1 MADASAALPAQVP
14 GLREERAR
22 SLRVLLS
29 VLRFVRRKPL
39 GAFGGLIML
48 VLLLLAL
55 FGHWVAPFHYADIDV
70 FNRFIGPTS
79 EHPFGTDDQ
88 GRDVLSRVIFGARAS
103 VIIGLGAVII
113 ATIGSSI
120 IGIVSGYY
128 GGTFD
133 LFAQRLIDA
142 WQAFPG
148 LIFVIFI
155 ISVITS
161 TVPRDSTAS
170 QISMIVT
177 IGILFTAGASRVV
190 RSQTISTKQ
199 NDFVEAAQAL
209 GASDLRILT
218 RHIFPNVVTVIIV
231 NISIQIG
238 FVILIE
244 STLSFLGF
252 GVQPPFPSWGRML
265 QEAQAGMQ
273 QHPYLALFPGVAIAL
288 TVYSLNMFG
297 DALRDVLD
305 PRLRGA
311 E

>member
-1 MADASAALPAQVP
+1 MTDASAALPARVP

-29 VLRFVRRKPL
+29 VLRFARRKPL

-70 FNRFIGPTS
+70 FNRFIGPTP

-88 GRDVLSRVIFGARAS
+88 GRDVMSRVIFGARAS

-170 QISMIVT
+170 QISLIVT

-209 GASDLRILT
+209 GASDLRILA

-311 E
+311 A

>member
-1 MADASAALPAQVP
+1 MAATSAARGARTSAFGEQRGLPV
-14 GLREERAR
+14 
-22 SLRVLLS
+22 RVVRI
-29 VLRFVRRKPL
+29 VLRFTRRKPL
-39 GAFGGLIML
+39 GAFGGAVML

-55 FGHWVAPFHYADIDV
+55 VGHWVAPFHYADIDV
-70 FNRFIGPTS
+70 FNRFIGPTP

-88 GRDVLSRVIFGARAS
+88 GRDILSRVIFGARAS
-103 VIIGLGAVII
+103 VIIGLGAVLI
-113 ATIGSSI
+113 ATIGSSV

-133 LFAQRLIDA
+133 LIAQRLIDA

-170 QISMIVT
+170 QISLIVT

-209 GASDLRILT
+209 GASDLRILL
-218 RHIFPNVVTVIIV
+218 RHIFPNVLTVIIV

-265 QEAQAGMQ
+265 QDAQAGMQ
-273 QHPYLALFPGVAIAL
+273 QHPYLALFPGLAIAL

-311 E
+311 S

>member
-1 MADASAALPAQVP
+1 MTDASAALDARAT
-14 GLREERAR
+14 GLRDERAR
-22 SLRVLLS
+22 PLRVLLS

-39 GAFGGLIML
+39 GAFGGVIML

-70 FNRFIGPTS
+70 FNRFIGPTP

-103 VIIGLGAVII
+103 VIIGLGAVVI

-170 QISMIVT
+170 QISLIVT

-209 GASDLRILT
+209 GASDMRILA

-273 QHPYLALFPGVAIAL
+273 QHPYLALFPGLAIAL

>member
-1 MADASAALPAQVP
+1 MARASAAPDARAM
-14 GLREERAR
+14 GLREERGLPLR
-22 SLRVLLS
+22 SGAA
-29 VLRFVRRKPL
+29 VLRFIRRKPL
-39 GAFGGLIML
+39 GAFGGAIML
-48 VLLLLAL
+48 TLLLLAL

-70 FNRFIGPTS
+70 FNRFIGPTP

-103 VIIGLGAVII
+103 VIIGLGAVLI
-113 ATIGSSI
+113 ATVGSSV

-128 GGTFD
+128 GGLFD
-133 LFAQRLIDA
+133 LLAQRVIDS

-170 QISMIVT
+170 QLSLIVT

-209 GASDLRILT
+209 GASDLRILA

-273 QHPYLALFPGVAIAL
+273 QHPYLALFPGLAIAL

-311 E
+311 G

>member
-1 MADASAALPAQVP
+1 MADAGAVP
-14 GLREERAR
+14 DIHAIASREERGLP
-22 SLRVLLS
+22 LRWLLA
-29 VLRFVRRKPL
+29 VLRFARRKPL
-39 GAFGGLIML
+39 GAFGGAIMF
-48 VLLLLAL
+48 VLLLLAV
-55 FGHWVAPFHYADIDV
+55 FGEWVAPQHYADINV
-70 FNRFIGPTS
+70 FNRFVGPTPD
-79 EHPFGTDDQ
+79 HLFGTDDQ
-88 GRDVLSRVIFGARAS
+88 GRDILSRVIFGARAS

-113 ATIGSSI
+113 ATIGSSV

-128 GGTFD
+128 GGLFD
-133 LFAQRLIDA
+133 LLAQRVIDA

-161 TVPRDSTAS
+161 TVPRDSTTS
-170 QISMIVT
+170 QISLIVT
-177 IGILFTAGASRVV
+177 IGILFTAGASRIV

-199 NDFVEAAQAL
+199 NDFVQAAQAL

-218 RHIFPNVVTVIIV
+218 RHIFPNVATVIIV

-265 QEAQAGMQ
+265 QDAQAGMQ
-273 QHPYLALFPGVAIAL
+273 QHPYLALFPGIAIAL

-311 E
+311 G

>member
-1 MADASAALPAQVP
+1 MADASAALAARAT

-22 SLRVLLS
+22 PLRALLS

-55 FGHWVAPFHYADIDV
+55 FGNLVAPFHYADIDV
-70 FNRFIGPTS
+70 FNRFVGPTP

-103 VIIGLGAVII
+103 VIIGLGAVVI

-170 QISMIVT
+170 QISLIVT

-209 GASDLRILT
+209 GASDLRILA

-273 QHPYLALFPGVAIAL
+273 QHPYLALFPGLAIAL

>member
-1 MADASAALPAQVP
+1 MADASAALDARAT

-22 SLRVLLS
+22 PLRVLLS

-70 FNRFIGPTS
+70 FNRFIGPTP

-88 GRDVLSRVIFGARAS
+88 GRDVMSRVIFGARAS

-170 QISMIVT
+170 QISLIVT

-209 GASDLRILT
+209 GASDLRILL

-273 QHPYLALFPGVAIAL
+273 QHPYLALFPGLAIAL